1 MNPIYKLFN
10 KYCELSIQIKATLWF
25 MLCLFLQKGIS
36 FIATPVFT
44 RIMNPSE
51 FGAYNVWLSCFGIA
65 SVIVSLNLFCGVYT
79 SGIIKFSED
88 RKNFSQSLV
97 SLNLLLCILW
107 FVIYLVF
114 NRYIDAL
121 LGCTNIQMMFMIFLI
136 WTSSLYSF
144 WASEQRVDLKYKH
157 MVFVTLLLSVSKPI
171 VCVFFVLNSN
181 DKVTARI
188 IGVGI
193 TEAIICTPI
202 ILHYVR
208 KDCTFFNFKYWKYA
222 LFFNIPLIPHYLSQ
236 VIITNSDRIMISY
249 FDSNMSAGIYSLGAS
264 VSQVVSVF
272 CTAFFMSVEP
282 WLYKKLHNRDLKNIS
297 NVINTIIAL
306 IAILNF
312 MLIIMAPEAVKIF
325 APSEFYDAILIIPA
339 LACSSFFM
347 FLYTFFAVFEMYFK
361 QSHLIALATFIC
373 AAINIVGNY
382 MFIPTYGYQVAA
394 YTSLVSYIASSLI
407 HYFFMRRVCFKNFGK
422 NVIKIKPT
430 IFVSMLLVVLSAIST
445 LFYSYISIRYFL
457 FFALFIAML
466 FHRKKLIGLKQIVL
480 SRFNT
485 N

>member
-1 MNPIYKLFN
+1 MNSILKLVN
-10 KYCELSIQIKATLWF
+10 KYNELSIQIKATLWF

-51 FGAYNVWLSCFGIA
+51 FGAYNVWLSWFGVA

-114 NRYIDAL
+114 NRHIDAL

-136 WTSSLYSF
+136 WTSSVYSF

-188 IGVGI
+188 IGIGI
-193 TEAIICTPI
+193 TEAVICTPL
-202 ILHYVR
+202 ILHYLR

-249 FDSNMSAGIYSLGAS
+249 FASNMSAGIYSLGVS
-264 VSQVVSVF
+264 VSQVFSVF

-282 WLYKKLHNRDLKNIS
+282 WLYKKLKTQDIGNIS
-297 NVINTIIAL
+297 NVAYTLFII
-306 IAILNF
+306 IGVLNL
-312 MLIIMAPEAVKIF
+312 MLIVMAPEAVMIF
-325 APSEFYDAILIIPA
+325 APVEYHDAFWLVPP
-339 LACSSFFM
+339 LACGIFFT
-347 FLYTFFAVFEMYFK
+347 FQYTFYAVFEFYYK
-361 QSHLIALATFIC
+361 KTHLIALATFTG
-373 AAINIVGNY
+373 AFINLLGNY
-382 MFIPTYGYQVAA
+382 LFIPIYGYQAAA
-394 YTSLVSYIASSLI
+394 YTSFFCFIVYAVM
-407 HYFFMRRVCFKNFGK
+407 HYAFMRVLCIKNFGK
-422 NVIKIKPT
+422 NIYNFRI
-430 IFVSMLLVVLSAIST
+430 ILAISVIFICLAFLIT
-445 LFYSYISIRYFL
+445 FCYPFEYLRYFL
-457 FFALFIAML
+457 FVVMCSLMIL
-466 FHRKKLIGLKQIVL
+466 NKKLFFKFKYFVF

-485 N
+485 

>member
-1 MNPIYKLFN
+1 MNTIYTLFN
-10 KYCELSIQIKATLWF
+10 KYSKLSIQIKATLWF

-51 FGAYNVWLSCFGIA
+51 FGAYNVWLSWFGVA
-65 SVIVSLNLFCGVYT
+65 SVLVSLNLFCGVYT
-79 SGIIKFSED
+79 SGIIKFSDD
-88 RKNFSQSLV
+88 RKNYSQSLV
-97 SLNLLLCILW
+97 SLNLTLCILW
-107 FVIYLVF
+107 FVFYLIF
-114 NRYIDAL
+114 SEHIDAL
-121 LGCTNIQMMFMIFLI
+121 LGCSNIQMMLMIFLI
-136 WTSSLYSF
+136 WTSSIYSF

-181 DKVTARI
+181 DKVSARI

-193 TEAIICTPI
+193 TEAIICTPL
-202 ILHYVR
+202 ILHYLC
-208 KDCTFFNFKYWKYA
+208 KGNAFFNFKYWKYA

-249 FDSNMSAGIYSLGAS
+249 FDGNKAAGIYSLGAS

-282 WLYKKLHNRDLKNIS
+282 WLYKKLNNNDLNNIS
-297 NVINTIIAL
+297 NIVNTIVAI

-325 APSEFYDAILIIPA
+325 APSDFYDAIWLIPA

-347 FLYTFFAVFEMYFK
+347 FQYTLYAVFEMFFK
-361 QSHLIALATFIC
+361 QTHLIALATFIC
-373 AAINIVGNY
+373 ATINIAGNY
-382 MFIPTYGYQVAA
+382 LFIPKFGYQAAA
-394 YTSLVSYIASSLI
+394 YTSLVSYIASSFI
-407 HYFFMRRVCFKNFGK
+407 HYFFMRKICIKNFGISVV
-422 NVIKIKPT
+422 NIRSSVLLSVI
-430 IFVSMLLVVLSAIST
+430 LLVLSAISIS
-445 LFYSYISIRYFL
+445 FYSHISIRYLLFL
-457 FFALFIAML
+457 ALCFVLISQRNK
-466 FHRKKLIGLKQIVL
+466 FIGLKKIVL
-480 SRFNT
+480 SRFYT
-485 N
+485 